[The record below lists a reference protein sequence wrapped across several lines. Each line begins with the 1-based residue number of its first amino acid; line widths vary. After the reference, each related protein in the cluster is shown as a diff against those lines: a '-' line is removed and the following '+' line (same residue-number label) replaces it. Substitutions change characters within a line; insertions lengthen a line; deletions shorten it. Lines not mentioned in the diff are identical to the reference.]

1 MAIIYEPK
9 GKARE
14 YSPLSANFYSGCN
27 HGCVYCYAPGIRRQ
41 TSEQYLEVV
50 PRRNAL
56 QEFERDCKKNYGTDK
71 AVLFCFMTDPYN
83 SLEKELGITRE
94 ALKIALKHHIPIQVL
109 TKSTLVLRDID
120 VMKKFG
126 TSINVGM
133 TLTAS
138 KDSTSKEW
146 EPNASLPQ
154 ERLNALKT
162 LKENG
167 IATWAS
173 FEPVYKPEESLEMIK
188 HSLEFVDMYKVGK
201 INNYR
206 GVDKTIDWNDF
217 LDKAI
222 TILRENH
229 KKVYIKHDLRIAA
242 EKVKLYGNEVLM
254 DEFLP
259 DVFVKETDL
268 FGGEL

>member
-1 MAIIYEPK
+1 MSIIYEPK

-27 HGCVYCYAPGIRRQ
+27 HGCLYCYAPGIRRM
-41 TSEQYLEVV
+41 SRDQYLDEV

-83 SLEKELGITRE
+83 ILEKELAITRE
-94 ALKIALKHHIPIQVL
+94 GLKIALKNKIPVQVL
-109 TKSTLVLRDID
+109 TKSSLVLRDID

-133 TLTAS
+133 TLTCS
-138 KDSTSKEW
+138 KESTQHEW
-146 EPNASLPQ
+146 EPNASTPD
-154 ERLNALKT
+154 ERINT
-162 LKENG
+162 IRRLKEVN
-167 IATWAS
+167 IPTWAS
-173 FEPVYKPEESLEMIK
+173 FEPVYKPDESIEMIK
-188 HSLEFVDMYKVGK
+188 RSLPYVDMYKVGK

-206 GVDKTIDWNDF
+206 DVDKGIDWDDF
-217 LDKAI
+217 LGEAI
-222 TILRENH
+222 TILRANN
-229 KKVYIKHDLRIAA
+229 KKVYIKHDLRLAA
-242 EKVKLYGNEVLM
+242 PKVKLYGNEVLM

-259 DVFVKETDL
+259 NQFQLEKEL
-268 FGGEL
+268 FDG